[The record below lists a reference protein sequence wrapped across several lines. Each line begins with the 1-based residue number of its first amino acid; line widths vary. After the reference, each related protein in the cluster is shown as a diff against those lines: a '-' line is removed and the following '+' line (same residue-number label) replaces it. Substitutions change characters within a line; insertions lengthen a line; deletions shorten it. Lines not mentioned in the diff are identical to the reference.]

1 MRIVLTLMLVLALA
15 CPLLAEN
22 DNDEPI
28 APRLDGL
35 GEWHFDVTTE
45 SEDAQAFFD
54 QGLRLS
60 YGFNHAEAIRAFKEA
75 ARLDPGFAM
84 PYWGQ
89 AFALGPNIN
98 DKMPHARELEALAA
112 VGESGRAV
120 VPGDGK
126 GARPHRG
133 ASHPLHRRRERGP
146 GGHGQG
152 LRRRHAEA
160 LEEISERP

>member
-22 DNDEPI
+22 DDPI
-28 APRLDGL
+28 APRLDNL

-54 QGLRLS
+54 QGFRLS

-84 PYWGQ
+84 AYWGQ

-98 DKMPHARELEALAA
+98 DQMPHARELEALAA
-112 VGESGRAV
+112 VNKAAELSSQATGRSATSSRRFAPV
-120 VPGDGK
+120 TPTTRTRTG
-126 GARPHRG
+126 RPWTRLTPTRCG
-133 ASHPLHRRRERGP
+133 SFG
-146 GGHGQG
+146 
-152 LRRRHAEA
+152 
-160 LEEISERP
+160 